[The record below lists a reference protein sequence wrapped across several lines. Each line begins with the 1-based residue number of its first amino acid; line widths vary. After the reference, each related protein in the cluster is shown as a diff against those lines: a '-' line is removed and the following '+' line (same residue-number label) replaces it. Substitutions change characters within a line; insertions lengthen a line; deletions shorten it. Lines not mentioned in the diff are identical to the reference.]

1 MFFIT
6 ENLSVT
12 TSLFVDDKHNV
23 YVSERSNHRVL
34 KWTPDMPPE
43 SEGIVI
49 AGTGK
54 KGSAANEF
62 CWPRAVFV
70 DNCEN
75 VYAVDRDNA
84 RIQYWPKDALR
95 GSTLV
100 TYSNSRVLLGMK
112 VDHNGNIYAVDWKN
126 R

>member
-1 MFFIT
+1 
-6 ENLSVT
+6 
-12 TSLFVDDKHNV
+12 
-23 YVSERSNHRVL
+23 
-34 KWTPDMPPE
+34 MPPE

-49 AGTGK
+49 AGTGT

-100 TYSNSRVLLGMK
+100 TYNNSRVLLGMK

>member
-1 MFFIT
+1 MP
-6 ENLSVT
+6 
-12 TSLFVDDKHNV
+12 TSLFVDDNNNV
-23 YVSERSNHRVL
+23 YVSERSNSRIL

-54 KGSAANEF
+54 KGNAPNQFS
-62 CWPRAVFV
+62 WPRAVFV

-75 VYAVDRDNA
+75 LYVVDRDNS
-84 RIQYWPKDALR
+84 RIQYWPKDASC
-95 GSTLV
+95 GNTLIAHC
-100 TYSNSRVLLGMK
+100 NSRILLGMK
-112 VDHNGNIYAVDWKN
+112 VDSNGNIYAADWRN